1 MAESIGLS
9 PIYISV
15 AGPSGV
21 GKTTIIATI
30 MRDTTKALPAPFK
43 VSPAA
48 QADQARIANFNREL
62 QAAISA
68 GDFTFNS
75 QALAGTQGITM
86 YKYRIEYKDM
96 VQQPFSI
103 MDVPGGWLRM
113 ENRPP
118 DQWKQY
124 VEHLQKSTALWIPVE
139 SPLLMEARTPNEKK
153 KMARFLMTTDV
164 RDVVEQWAK
173 YRELE
178 EHHGEPAVL
187 CIAPMKC
194 ETYFSKAANQE
205 TPEKFFDAFM
215 RQYAE
220 IVKTA
225 QESCP
230 RCEIFYTP
238 VESIGC
244 VKLEKMDWCLA
255 SDDAPPAISY
265 KVLEPYHQV
274 IAGVEGLTGAIYRY
288 GAQRIGAWFQAHH
301 KNVDS
306 SHNAVVNKHDAK
318 KQEYDNRR
326 LVTKLFDI
334 FGGAQMKR
342 EELTKL
348 EQEAGRKAEELE
360 RLSTELNRL
369 GDVLTGLGNRS
380 DQSSYFRKL

>member
-86 YKYRIEYKDM
+86 YKYRIQYKDI

-118 DQWKQY
+118 DQWSEY
-124 VEHLQKSTALWIPVE
+124 EEHLQKSTAVWVPVE
-139 SPLLMEARTPNEKK
+139 SPLLMEARTPNEKR

-164 RDVVEQWAK
+164 REVVEQWAK
-173 YRELE
+173 YRETE
-178 EHHGEPAVL
+178 EHRDEPAVL

-194 ETYFSKAANQE
+194 ETYFSKAANRE
-205 TPEKFFDAFM
+205 TSEKFFDAFM
-215 RQYAE
+215 RQYTE

-230 RCEIFYTP
+230 RCEVFYTP

-244 VKLEKMDWCLA
+244 VKLEKMDWCLT

-274 IAGVEGLTGAIYRY
+274 IAGVEGLTSVIYRH
-288 GAQRIGAWFQAHH
+288 GAQRISAWFQSHLH
-301 KNVDS
+301 NVNK
-306 SHNAVVNKHDAK
+306 SHNAVINSHDTK
-318 KQEYDNRR
+318 QQEYNNRD
-326 LVTKLFDI
+326 LFTKFFDI
-334 FGGAQMKR
+334 FGGAEMKQ
-342 EELTKL
+342 EELRKL
-348 EQEAGRKAEELE
+348 QQEAERKSEELD
-360 RLSTELNRL
+360 RLSKELKLL
-369 GDVLTGLGNRS
+369 GDVLTGLANRS
-380 DQSSYFRKL
+380 DQSPYFRKL